1 MMAVPLDDFCSYAFV
16 PLLVLGLWCLFE
28 GGNNVCLLDA
38 NAIAC
43 NLDRSSAGGARAG
56 IFLTG

>member
-1 MMAVPLDDFCSYAFV
+1 MMAVTLDDFCSYAFV

-28 GGNNVCLLDA
+28 GGNNVYLLDA

-43 NLDRSSAGGARAG
+43 NLAMQRAVFF
-56 IFLTG
+56 FL